1 MQSRKFGNLESWKC
15 GVLMLVL
22 ALVALSGVGCTDAQ
36 IEAYQATRAELVAA
50 LELTEAKLADAE
62 SLIAELNA
70 QIDAMQDGPEK
81 AEAVEA
87 RDKVASIIVQAKAA
101 IPQLEEGITR
111 TTAAIDAALAGNAAH
126 AVQIMGPYIASKTP
140 PPWNVYILGGST
152 VLGFVLSYI
161 QKRKKDEAEAES
173 KKKSEEIAYQNLR
186 VDGARE
192 YAEKT
197 RKAAADVITAIEYE
211 KGDNDTVNFGDP
223 NTKIS
228 LRSSM
233 STEARE
239 LVEQVRRS
247 IPPRVATLSTIK
259 DTTAPGHPA

>member
-1 MQSRKFGNLESWKC
+1 MAPIKYR
-15 GVLMLVL
+15 LMAWLIAPLL
-22 ALVALSGVGCTDAQ
+22 AIALLTSGGCTDAQ

-111 TTAAIDAALAGNAAH
+111 TTAAIDAALAGNAAQ

-152 VLGFVLSYI
+152 VLGLVLTLI
-161 QKRKKDEAEAES
+161 QKRKKDEAERDAA
-173 KKKSEEIAYQNLR
+173 KKADEVRFQEQLNRRAAQ
-186 VDGARE
+186 VVE
-192 YAEKT
+192 QT

-228 LRSSM
+228 LRASM

-239 LVEQVRRS
+239 LVDQVRRS
-247 IPPRVATLSTIK
+247 IPPRVV
-259 DTTAPGHPA
+259 TAAAAGSGTAA